1 MTHKMTC
8 FFVLVLVAAVFTG
21 CGGGGIQLRG
31 TVTFSED
38 GTPVDTGTVCFVSN
52 SGSMSR
58 GELNSNGTYL
68 VSTNKPGDGILPG
81 TYTVYLINT
90 EKTEQVPVGR
100 EGDFTDRTIQT
111 VDGKYTSP
119 TKSGMTCTV
128 DRSTKTFDFKV
139 ERYKGRQ

>member
-1 MTHKMTC
+1 MTY
-8 FFVLVLVAAVFTG
+8 FFVLVLGAAVFAG
-21 CGGGGIQLRG
+21 CGGGIQLRG

-58 GELNSNGTYL
+58 GELNSDGTYL

-100 EGDFTDRTIQT
+100 EGEFTDRTIQT
-111 VDGKYTSP
+111 VDSKYTSP
-119 TKSGMTCTV
+119 AKSSMTCTV
-128 DRSTKTFDFKV
+128 DQSTKTFDFKV
-139 ERYKGRQ
+139 ERYKRRQ